1 MSLFIQAFRYAAEPF
16 FFAYADK
23 SDARKVYA
31 DILNFFVIF
40 CMAIFLLVTLFLD
53 FFQYFVGAEFRV
65 GLEVVPILLMAN
77 LFLGIYVNLSIWY
90 KLTDRTLMGAVVSLV
105 GAALTVG
112 LNVWWIPELGYVG
125 SAWATLVCY
134 ASMAFISYSL
144 GRYYYPVDYDIK
156 RLLAYLFLGLGLY
169 LAKQP
174 LLIDSDWQ
182 PWLLSIALLSLYLLT
197 VTLFES
203 RKIHR

>member
-1 MSLFIQAFRYAAEPF
+1 
-16 FFAYADK
+16 
-23 SDARKVYA
+23 
-31 DILNFFVIF
+31 
-40 CMAIFLLVTLFLD
+40 LFLD

-77 LFLGIYVNLSIWY
+77 LFLGIYVNLSMWY
-90 KLTDRTLMGAVVSLV
+90 KLTDRTLMGAAVSLL
-105 GAALTVG
+105 GAAITVC

-134 ASMAFISYSL
+134 VSMAFISYSL